1 MNTQSK
7 KPTLRKIL
15 EFVAYICTAI
25 ASFIGGASLM

>member
-1 MNTQSK
+1 MEAKK
-7 KPTLRKIL
+7 KPTLKKIL